1 MSAAIEVRGLRKD
14 YRAGLGGR
22 EVKALAGI
30 EFAVR
35 SGELFGLLGPNGA
48 GKTTTVKI
56 LLGLT
61 HATAG
66 SASLLGKPVADP
78 ESRRRVGYL
87 PEGHRFP
94 GYLTAR
100 QTLSIFGR
108 MSGVSSRAL
117 SPRIEDLLGRLKL
130 SEWIDVKVK
139 KFSKGMTQRLG
150 LAAALV
156 HEPEVLL
163 LDEPTDG
170 VDPVGRRE
178 IRDLLKAEAAKGRAI
193 LLNSHLLSE
202 IELTCD
208 RVAVLRNGC
217 VAAMGTIDELT
228 KREEKKDSLKVYKL
242 VASGI
247 DDTVLGAFRE
257 TGAGARWTLVAYFA
271 LSSLFILIFAVAVN
285 LDVVNGAL
293 AGAKIFGQNVHMGR
307 QSVDLDKLVLG
318 FESGFAGFL
327 YVVGTFLAI
336 FATAHL
342 VPRLMEKG
350 TVDLYLSRPVGRVP
364 LLLSRYAGG
373 MLLSA
378 SNVIYLLGAMWL
390 LVIWKTH
397 LVHPRFFFAAGII
410 LFGIA
415 ALMAFA
421 FLIGTLTSSTA
432 VSIMATFAVF
442 FLSAIL

>member
-1 MSAAIEVRGLRKD
+1 MSAAIEVRGLCKD

-22 EVKALAGI
+22 EVKALSGI
-30 EFAVR
+30 DFAVR
-35 SGELFGLLGPNGA
+35 PGELFGLLGPNGA
-48 GKTTTVKI
+48 GKTTAVKI

-66 SASLLGKPVADP
+66 SASLLGRSVADP

-108 MSGVSSRAL
+108 ISGVSSRAL
-117 SPRIEDLLGRLKL
+117 APRIEDLLSRVKL
-130 SEWIDVKVK
+130 SDWIDVKVK

-208 RVAVLRNGC
+208 RVAVLRSGR
-217 VAAMGTIDELT
+217 VAAMGTIEELT
-228 KREEKKDSLKVYKL
+228 KRNEEKSSSNGYRFA
-242 VASGI
+242 ASPLSEELI
-247 DDTVLGAFRE
+247 ADFRE
-257 TGAGARWTLVAYFA
+257 LGAGAER
-271 LSSLFILIFAVAVN
+271 
-285 LDVVNGAL
+285 VNGHVRLTARDAAHLNQLVDATRARGAL
-293 AGAKIFGQNVHMGR
+293 LTELTPEKSTLEDVF
-307 QSVDLDKLVLG
+307 VDLVK
-318 FESGFAGFL
+318 
-327 YVVGTFLAI
+327 
-336 FATAHL
+336 ATPDA
-342 VPRLMEKG
+342 
-350 TVDLYLSRPVGRVP
+350 
-364 LLLSRYAGG
+364 
-373 MLLSA
+373 
-378 SNVIYLLGAMWL
+378 
-390 LVIWKTH
+390 
-397 LVHPRFFFAAGII
+397 
-410 LFGIA
+410 
-415 ALMAFA
+415 
-421 FLIGTLTSSTA
+421 
-432 VSIMATFAVF
+432 
-442 FLSAIL
+442 